1 MPIVD
6 SIPQY
11 VSVLIEQIAPH
22 FLLKTFGSLKK
33 KQKKSIIRS
42 CGFPYFLE
50 PLPPRWT
57 FIIVWEGGQM

>member
-33 KQKKSIIRS
+33 KKTKKIHHTVLW
-42 CGFPYFLE
+42 FPVF
-50 PLPPRWT
+50 PGTPT
-57 FIIVWEGGQM
+57 S